1 MCVLVCVYVSMGP
14 NACAKTGGINDR
26 VVKSRPEGISQISTV
41 SEIRSRRERVGRES
55 ERNSNNQY
63 IVFRQTRDVET
74 NIALCTSEA
83 YTANSKAW

>member
-41 SEIRSRRERVGRES
+41 SEIRSRRERVGREKVRETQIIS
-55 ERNSNNQY
+55 T
-63 IVFRQTRDVET
+63 VFFVRPQR
-74 NIALCTSEA
+74 C
-83 YTANSKAW
+83 